1 MRAISKDMNN
11 IPASLFDGSVPN
23 NLNQVNKHIYATK
36 EVKERLNLLYY
47 KKCAYCEDTLLNH
60 FKHIDH
66 YRPKKNY
73 YWLAY
78 SWDNLVLCCENC
90 NVNKGTHFK
99 IRNKQKQYDGET
111 LFQLQTMIKIYD
123 KQENPELINPEQET
137 NFSHHLKFNF
147 NGQIEAKTQRM
158 QYTIDTLKLNRDDLV
173 ELRLIILN
181 ELRNEIL
188 KCITKFTV
196 IPNYDFVGA
205 IKELKEKFAAKT
217 TISSTFTAWRLFI
230 LENFTDFTK
239 MIVK

>member
-1 MRAISKDMNN
+1 VNN

-111 LFQLQTMIKIYD
+111 LFQLQTLIKIYD

-181 ELRNEIL
+181 
-188 KCITKFTV
+188 
-196 IPNYDFVGA
+196 YDFVGA

-217 TISSTFTAWRLFI
+217 TISSTFTAWRLYIF
-230 LENFTDFTK
+230 ENFADFTK
-239 MIVK
+239 TIVK